1 MEKIIFPL
9 KYMNVTQGM
18 DGSYSH
24 KGTFAIDY
32 GTGGDE
38 KVYAP
43 FTGTIKKI
51 YNTGDGNANGVWL
64 LSNEKVLF
72 ADGSIDYAVM
82 KCAHD
87 NDISDLYIGKIIKQ
101 GQYFYDMGTAGNA
114 TGKHVHIE
122 IAKGGKIGWYQ
133 NKDGNWMLTNSL
145 DQTKAFFVPKDVKIK
160 KDGGYTWKT
169 LVEEVGA
176 PVKRDIYVEQVEVL
190 VDNLRARKTPSLEG
204 EKLGYIS
211 KGIFNVLQTTKAD
224 DYTWFEV
231 EKDVWIAYNEDW
243 TTHLSAQKK
252 EPTIE
257 EVQEALDKAKTE
269 NSELKLKINELTN
282 KNEELILELEQ
293 LKEENVK
300 NSEYA
305 IFTAPSKGVYY
316 IELEESE
323 MVYYKSRV

>member
-1 MEKIIFPL
+1 MEKILFPL

-18 DGSYSH
+18 NGAYSH

-87 NDISDLYIGKIIKQ
+87 NDISDLYIGKVIKQ

-122 IAKGGKIGWYQ
+122 IAKGGKVGWYQ
-133 NKDGNWMLTNSL
+133 NKDGNWMLTNSIN
-145 DQTKAFFVPKDVKIK
+145 QTKAFFVPNDVKIAK
-160 KDGGYTWKT
+160 NGGYNWHN
-169 LVEEVGA
+169 LEVYLGIPVERNLYA
-176 PVKRDIYVEQVEVL
+176 EQVEIKIA
-190 VDNLRARKTPSLEG
+190 NLRARRSPNGEIRGYINKGIYDILETKEEANYTWFKVESNLWIAYSSNWANYYKGVEVDSAKEELEKQIENLNATIKEQQAKIDALEKNKTP
-204 EKLGYIS
+204 KFTYT
-211 KGIFNVLQTTKAD
+211 TTKAGLFCLD
-224 DYTWFEV
+224 
-231 EKDVWIAYNEDW
+231 
-243 TTHLSAQKK
+243 LS
-252 EPTIE
+252 EGET
-257 EVQEALDKAKTE
+257 
-269 NSELKLKINELTN
+269 
-282 KNEELILELEQ
+282 LI
-293 LKEENVK
+293 
-300 NSEYA
+300 
-305 IFTAPSKGVYY
+305 IF
-316 IELEESE
+316 
-323 MVYYKSRV
+323 